1 MRVRPSRPWIS
12 ICLLVAFAGVM
23 LSDDPKAPAKPP
35 AKAARTPVVQTKESQ
50 SAMTPAK
57 ALEKLQ
63 AGNTRFRTG
72 ATIERN
78 LPAKV
83 KATAAGQYPF
93 AAILS
98 CMDSRVPAE
107 IVFDQTIGS
116 LFSIRVAGN
125 VVNADNLGSLE
136 YAAKVIGVKTI
147 VVLGHTS
154 CGAIKGAVDNVKL
167 GNLTELLAKIQPA
180 IAASGAGTSKD
191 NADVDKV
198 AGQHVR
204 DALKEI
210 REKSPVI
217 KEMLDSGAVGMVGA
231 MYDIASG
238 AVTFFKD

>member
-1 MRVRPSRPWIS
+1 MRVMNSRAWIS
-12 ICLLVAFAGVM
+12 VALLVGFTGVG
-23 LSDDPKAPAKPP
+23 LPDDPKAAAKP
-35 AKAARTPVVQTKESQ
+35 AARTPVVQTKESQ
-50 SAMTPAK
+50 SAMTPAR
-57 ALEKLQ
+57 ALDKLK
-63 AGNTRFRTG
+63 AGNARFRTG
-72 ATIERN
+72 TSVERN

-93 AAILS
+93 AVVLS

-107 IVFDQTIGS
+107 MVFDQTIGS

-136 YAAKVIGVKTI
+136 YAAKVIGTKLI

-180 IAASGAGTSKD
+180 VAASGPGTSKD
-191 NADVDKV
+191 HAYVDKV
-198 AGQHVR
+198 GEQNVR
-204 DALKEI
+204 LALKEI

-231 MYDIASG
+231 MYDLETG
-238 AVTFFKD
+238 AVTFYAD